1 MSTEPYKLNPVV
13 PRPGVPLY
21 RDVQTAMID
30 AIRAG
35 IFRPG
40 DRIPNTKQ
48 LSKDLSVSL
57 VTAHRAMQELV
68 VNGYLERTQ
77 GRGTFVRD
85 RPINPEPRLTIGV
98 VMNPSASM
106 ADFYH
111 SQLLEGMCQA
121 CRVQEMELL
130 ILHPRERAQRG
141 CQGFLCVNNSED
153 DLKHMYDVAGDTAPV
168 ISVGERSHLPRVRS
182 VDINN
187 VDLAEQAVK
196 HLLDLGHRRIGY
208 VGSNNQRT
216 HSRER
221 RQGFLM
227 ALKEAG
233 VSEQEVAIIAVDD
246 WRMTEN
252 EKMNLS
258 RLLNRGDRPTA
269 VVAGGYYLALDVYA
283 AATRQGLVLPSD
295 LSVIG
300 VDDPPSAA
308 HLFPSLTTMQQPL
321 VHLGQAAVT
330 VLEDSIRNETM
341 PDRDLIL
348 RAELMVR
355 HSTTSAPE

>member
-1 MSTEPYKLNPVV
+1 MSPEPVKLDPIV

-21 RDVQTAMID
+21 RDVQNAMMD

-35 IFRPG
+35 IFQPG

-68 VNGYLERTQ
+68 ANGYLERTQ

-85 RPINPEPRLTIGV
+85 LPINAEPRIKIGI

-121 CRVQEMELL
+121 CRAQEMELL
-130 ILHPRERAQRG
+130 IMHPQERAQRG
-141 CQGFLCVNNSED
+141 CQGYLCVNNSED
-153 DLKHMYDVAGDTAPV
+153 DLKHMHDTAGNQAPV
-168 ISVGERSHLPRVRS
+168 ISVGERSHLPQVRS
-182 VDINN
+182 VDVNN

-196 HLLDLGHRRIGY
+196 HLLELGHRRVGY
-208 VGSNNQRT
+208 VGPNNQRT

-227 ALKEAG
+227 ALEEVG
-233 VSEQEVAIIAVDD
+233 VSEQEVAIVAVED
-246 WRMTEN
+246 WRMTES

-258 RLLNRGDRPTA
+258 RMLNRGDRPTA
-269 VVAGGYYLALDVYA
+269 IVAGGYYLALDVYA
-283 AATRQGLVLPSD
+283 AATRQGLILPND

-308 HLFPSLTTMQQPL
+308 HLSPSLTTMQQPL

-330 VLEDSIRNETM
+330 VLEESIRNVTKPE
-341 PDRDLIL
+341 RDLIL

-355 HSTTSAPE
+355 HSTSSPPE